1 MCAHFFKFH
10 EPMCFLDGSFNS
22 VLDILFVSVLYQ
34 DLDPVHQMIGSFS
47 SEQDHLV
54 ITLLS
59 MDLPAKFA
67 RQMKTVSLCK
77 LFLE

>member
-1 MCAHFFKFH
+1 
-10 EPMCFLDGSFNS
+10 MCFLDGSFNS
-22 VLDILFVSVLYQ
+22 VLDILSVSVLYQ

-67 RQMKTVSLCK
+67 RQMKTVYLCK

>member
-1 MCAHFFKFH
+1 
-10 EPMCFLDGSFNS
+10 MCFLDGSFNS
-22 VLDILFVSVLYQ
+22 VLDILFVPVIYQ
-34 DLDPVHQMIGSFS
+34 DLDSVHQMIGSFS

-67 RQMKTVSLCK
+67 RQMKTVFLCK